1 MSAFATAVQ
10 LNEVQ
15 ATLIINMIDIGSAR
29 GAWRGNELAAIGQL
43 HDHLKSHINASK
55 TQGTQ
60 KPVPVNVAQV
70 FNSNETSSL
79 S

>member
-1 MSAFATAVQ
+1 MSAVP
-10 LNEVQ
+10 LNEAQ

-43 HDHLKSHINASK
+43 HDYLKSHINAAP
-55 TQGTQ
+55 Q
-60 KPVPVNVAQV
+60 KPVPVNVSKVPGADG
-70 FNSNETSSL
+70 EPSS